1 MAGFDP
7 FCDRL
12 SRDIRNS
19 LSVAFAR
26 SLEKLQPS
34 LYRTVADKWLAA
46 KPVDPYDN
54 YIRDRLRRYQQV
66 FAQIEENHLEDV
78 LMQALVI
85 WNMGLFFEF
94 HEHIENIWHR
104 STGDQHRALQGLIQ
118 AAGVYIHL
126 EYGRFQAAAGLA
138 AKAQGLL
145 RSGAH
150 CLKFIANLQLLLEK
164 LSKLDPVAPPLINPA
179 LKPQHQ
185 GPSG

>member
-26 SLEKLQPS
+26 SLEKRQPS
-34 LYRTVADKWLAA
+34 QYRAVADKWLAA
-46 KPVDPYDN
+46 KPADPYGD

-66 FAQIEENHLEDV
+66 FAQIEENHLGDV

-94 HEHIENIWHR
+94 HEHIENIWHQ

-126 EYGRFQAAAGLA
+126 EYGRLQAAAGLA

-145 RSGAH
+145 RSSAH
-150 CLKFIANLQLLLEK
+150 CLTTITNLENLLDK

-185 GPSG
+185 RSFG